1 MNIKELDNA
10 LIAIVE
16 KKNLLS
22 TLDYNDQNYD
32 RVEEELHDLEDDF
45 IDAYGLYL
53 EEALHLVHDEY
64 CPDNDVLLPIAYMA
78 NQYIKT
84 SEKPDGSP
92 EYTVAPNAGVIVDAD
107 DYPGKISRL
116 VFVPNPTRLMLN
128 IEKGNIIEVWRA
140 K

>member
-1 MNIKELDNA
+1 MNIKELDKA
-10 LIAIVE
+10 LIAIVK

-45 IDAYGLYL
+45 VEEYGAYL
-53 EEALHLVHDEY
+53 EDALHAVHDEY

-78 NQYIKT
+78 NKYVRAG
-84 SEKPDGSP
+84 EKPDGSP
-92 EYTVAPNAGVIVDAD
+92 EFSIAPNEGVIVDVD
-107 DYPGKISRL
+107 DFPGKISRL
-116 VFVPNPTRLMLN
+116 VFVPSPTRLLLN
-128 IEKGNIIEVWRA
+128 IEKGNSVEVWRA